1 MNQKE
6 TNKMCATSV
15 IYFDKENKQE
25 EYKYIARDM
34 NGKLVIGWIV
44 IEQPWYS
51 PSSSW
56 TYWMYRNKYGPGG
69 FCGGASDLGF
79 ERIKVDPNTI
89 NPFNQ
94 IEEIKYDLENGF
106 NVELIQKIPYQED
119 DKTIGYSE
127 VKLIIHNEDE
137 IPYYLWGKRNKKYD

>member
-1 MNQKE
+1 
-6 TNKMCATSV
+6 MCSTSV

-44 IEQPWYS
+44 IEKPWYS
-51 PSSSW
+51 PQKSW

-89 NPFNQ
+89 KPFNQ

-106 NVELIQKIPYQED
+106 NVELI
-119 DKTIGYSE
+119 
-127 VKLIIHNEDE
+127 
-137 IPYYLWGKRNKKYD
+137 

>member
-1 MNQKE
+1 
-6 TNKMCATSV
+6 MCATSV

-56 TYWMYRNKYGPGG
+56 IYWMYRNKYGPG

-89 NPFNQ
+89 KPFNQ

-106 NVELIQKIPYQED
+106 NVELI
-119 DKTIGYSE
+119 
-127 VKLIIHNEDE
+127 
-137 IPYYLWGKRNKKYD
+137 

>member
-1 MNQKE
+1 
-6 TNKMCATSV
+6 MCATSV

-51 PSSSW
+51 PSNSW

-89 NPFNQ
+89 KPFNQ

-106 NVELIQKIPYQED
+106 NVELI
-119 DKTIGYSE
+119 
-127 VKLIIHNEDE
+127 
-137 IPYYLWGKRNKKYD
+137 